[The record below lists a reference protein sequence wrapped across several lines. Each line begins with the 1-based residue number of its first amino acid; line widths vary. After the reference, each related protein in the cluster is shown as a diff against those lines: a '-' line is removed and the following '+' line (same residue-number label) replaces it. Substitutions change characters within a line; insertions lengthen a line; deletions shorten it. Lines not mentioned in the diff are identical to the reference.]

1 MNAKES
7 AQGNG
12 ENGKEMTIE
21 KILLIVP
28 PDTRPADMSSD
39 KVRIG
44 LVAPLGLGY
53 IGATLEQ
60 NGYDVKILDCVA
72 NGQREGLT
80 LGNGEIRYG
89 MTDKQI
95 QDAVTNYQPDV
106 VGVSCLFSNRAQDAH
121 NACRLVKDL
130 SHGIFTIMGGSHPS
144 AMPEETLEDANVN
157 AVIMG
162 DGELAMLDALKR
174 IPDFAWK
181 WGRGNPENLDE
192 LPFPARHLLNMPVYL
207 SGESAHSGHKAT
219 PAANITTSR
228 GCPSSCAF
236 CAIRCTF
243 GDKYRG
249 RSLGNVLAEIDQLV
263 TDYKIK
269 ELDIEDDNF
278 TANKARAKVILQ
290 GIIDR
295 KYNLAL
301 NSPSGL
307 AIFAMDEELLDKM
320 VEAGYYSVSFAIESG
335 VPWVLRD
342 LMHKA
347 VDLDKAKRL
356 VKYGR
361 SIGLKVKAFFILGYP
376 GETKD
381 TMERT
386 VDFAGELGADWSL
399 FFPATALPGTDLDFE
414 CRRNHWLIDPDMDL
428 RYNFFKSNIRTAEFD
443 PDFVL
448 DLKERANQELNFEG
462 NINIREGKLDRAKE
476 DIGEVVKLYPKL
488 DFARKA
494 LALCK

>member
-1 MNAKES
+1 MSAKRI
-7 AQGNG
+7 
-12 ENGKEMTIE
+12 M
-21 KILLIVP
+21 LIVP
-28 PDTRPADMSSD
+28 PDTRPPDMTTEQ
-39 KVRIG
+39 VRIG

-53 IGATLEQ
+53 IASTLGQ
-60 NGYDVKILDCVA
+60 HGYEVKILDCVA
-72 NGQREGLT
+72 DGQRDGLR

-89 MTDKQI
+89 LTDNQI
-95 QDAVTNYQPDV
+95 KDEITNYQPDV
-106 VGVSCLFSNRAQDAH
+106 VGVSCLFSNKMQDAH
-121 NACRLVKDL
+121 NVCRLVKEVNFD
-130 SHGIFTIMGGSHPS
+130 TKTVMGGSHPS

-162 DGELAMLDALKR
+162 DGELAFLEALKN
-174 IPDFAWK
+174 IKAFVYK

-192 LPFPARHLLNMPVYL
+192 LPFPARHLLNMQVYL

-228 GCPSSCAF
+228 GCPGHCSF
-236 CAIRCTF
+236 CAIHCTF
-243 GDKYRG
+243 GDKYRV
-249 RSLGNVLAEIDQLV
+249 RSPGNVLQEIDQLV
-263 TDYKIK
+263 TDYHIR

-278 TANKARAKVILQ
+278 TANKVRAMAILQ
-290 GIIDR
+290 GIIAH

-381 TMERT
+381 TMRRT
-386 VDFAGELGADWSL
+386 VDYAGELGADWNL
-399 FFPATALPGTDLDFE
+399 FFPATSLPGTDLDAE
-414 CRRNHWLIDPDMDL
+414 CRKNNWLIDPHMDY
-428 RYNFFKSNIRTAEFD
+428 RYNFFKANIRTPEFD
-443 PDFVL
+443 PDYVL
-448 DLKERANQELNFEG
+448 NLKERANRELNFEQ
-462 NINIREGKLDRAKE
+462 NINVREGKLQRAKQ
-476 DIGEVVKLYPKL
+476 DFQEVAKLYPHL
-488 DFARKA
+488 EFARKA
-494 LALCK
+494 LASCK